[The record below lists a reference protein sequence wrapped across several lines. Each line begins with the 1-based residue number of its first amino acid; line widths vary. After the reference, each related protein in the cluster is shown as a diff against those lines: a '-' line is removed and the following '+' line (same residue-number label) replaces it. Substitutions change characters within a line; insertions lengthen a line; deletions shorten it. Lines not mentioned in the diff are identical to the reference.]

1 MGVRRRACER
11 RAVRAARPLQ
21 QGAAVG
27 LAPDLEPRD
36 GGVARARVRAQA
48 CGLDRDRDAGARAR
62 AARLSESSPT
72 RAETRCFASQGFVIL
87 DCVRGVIAPI
97 KADFGCL
104 LVPGLF
110 LIIMASTVI
119 FATILTPP
127 AHNPFV

>member
-1 MGVRRRACER
+1 MGGRRRACQR
-11 RAVRAARPLQ
+11 CAVRTARPLQ

-27 LAPDLEPRD
+27 VAPHLEPRD

-48 CGLDRDRDAGARAR
+48 GGPDRDRGAGARTPG
-62 AARLSESSPT
+62 LSESSPA

-87 DCVRGVIAPI
+87 DCGRGVIAAI

-104 LVPGLF
+104 LVAALF
-110 LIIMASTVI
+110 VIIMASTVI